1 MARQIFVNLPVK
13 DLDKTVAFFTAL
25 GFEFNP
31 QFTDEKATCMIIGE
45 NSFVMLLVEEFF
57 STFTNKPISDATQA
71 TEVIVSLSA
80 DSREAV
86 AEMVEKAI
94 EAGGTAPN
102 VAQDHGWMY
111 QHGFQDPD
119 GHVWEVAYIDAAAAA
134 EQFGSSG
141 NQ

>member
-13 DLDKTVAFFTAL
+13 DLDRTVTFFTAL

-31 QFTDEKATCMIIGE
+31 QFTDEKAACMIIGE

-57 STFTNKPISDATQA
+57 STFTNKPISDATQTA
-71 TEVIVSLSA
+71 EVIVAVSA

-94 EAGGTAPN
+94 GAGGTAPN
-102 VAQDHGWMY
+102 KAHDYGWMY

-134 EQFGSSG
+134 EQFGNSD
-141 NQ
+141 NT